1 MNFPT
6 EPDVL
11 KSIDIPNEVPK
22 QNVLSVFDQM
32 TQKNLLLNQKDNKI
46 IDVKSN
52 L

>member
-11 KSIDIPNEVPK
+11 KSIDFSNTVPK
-22 QNVLSVFDQM
+22 QSVLSVFDQM
-32 TQKNLLLNQKDNKI
+32 IQKNLLLNQKDNKI
-46 IDVKSN
+46 IDVKMN